1 MITFKA
7 SSSNF
12 QQLWYPAF
20 NTWVKNLIV
29 DEAAIHFG
37 NMIKIFKD
45 IYTVQ
50 LGKAED
56 IYCS

>member
-1 MITFKA
+1 
-7 SSSNF
+7 
-12 QQLWYPAF
+12 LWYPAF

-37 NMIKIFKD
+37 NTIKILKGT
-45 IYTVQ
+45 YAAQ

-56 IYCS
+56 ILRSISKFERGKLLC